1 MISLSE
7 HQDTLSSSHTRTREG
22 EPPTLPWWLSRARNG
37 NIMGPPFPKWVS
49 SCRASRRLGA
59 SGKSPLPLPPSVW
72 RKCVW
77 IFKCTRVFPRRTE
90 RARTFP
96 GWKWKSIFIH
106 SPVSGLEPA
115 TAAARGLRILQM
127 EIQRFSNHPPSLFS
141 RGRGGIE
148 LRKGHLN
155 SALHNILEPQ
165 ALRMQ
170 HEANRQYAVG

>member
-7 HQDTLSSSHTRTREG
+7 HQDTLLSSHTRTREG

-59 SGKSPLPLPPSVW
+59 SGKSPLPPPPSVW

-77 IFKCTRVFPRRTE
+77 IFKCTREFPRRTE

-127 EIQRFSNHPPSLFS
+127 EIQRFSNLPSLPF
-141 RGRGGIE
+141 
-148 LRKGHLN
+148 
-155 SALHNILEPQ
+155 LEGTWG
-165 ALRMQ
+165 
-170 HEANRQYAVG
+170 N